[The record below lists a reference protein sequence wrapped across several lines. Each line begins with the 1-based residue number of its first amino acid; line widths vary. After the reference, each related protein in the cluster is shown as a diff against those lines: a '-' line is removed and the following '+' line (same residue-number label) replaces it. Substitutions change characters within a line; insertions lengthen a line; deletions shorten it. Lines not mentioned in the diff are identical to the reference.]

1 MGILFVNALSLGTLI
16 YAAVDSITT
25 NKAESVPNY
34 MLYASFISLALC
46 QARLSVAPTS

>member
-1 MGILFVNALSLGTLI
+1 LGILFVNALSLATLI

-34 MLYASFISLALC
+34 MLYVLRAMIPVCES
-46 QARLSVAPTS
+46 ARAC

>member
-1 MGILFVNALSLGTLI
+1 LGILFVNALSLATLV

-34 MLYASFISLALC
+34 MLYVFPAILAMIPVC
-46 QARLSVAPTS
+46 ESVRA

>member
-1 MGILFVNALSLGTLI
+1 LGILFVNALSLATLI

-34 MLYASFISLALC
+34 MLYALRAMIPVCES
-46 QARLSVAPTS
+46 ARAC